1 MRNFITAA
9 IVTIVFTGPTLA
21 SDNLC
26 GNETQDSWM
35 TKETL
40 KMKATEMGY
49 DVRRIKVEDDCYE
62 AYVIDLNGRKAEIYF
77 HPVTAEVVK
86 TKIED

>member
-9 IVTIVFTGPTLA
+9 IVTMVFTGPALA

-26 GNETQDSWM
+26 GNAPQDGWVS
-35 TKETL
+35 KEAL
-40 KMKATEMGY
+40 KLKATEMGY

-62 AYVIDLNGRKAEIYF
+62 AYAIDQQGQKVEIYF
-77 HPVTAEVVK
+77 HPVTAEIV
-86 TKIED
+86 KIEIED